1 MNFKE
6 TEWEFGNVLNTICV
20 YLKNSPCYISVLEK
34 QFDSQAG
41 CLKITPT
48 EQSPFLLIVYFNP
61 SIFFS
66 VISKRKSLK
75 NNRQFSFVSSELER
89 SVFCEIEESPSKKKH
104 PTDSNIAACV
114 KKKIFFFTY
123 SEYSESFTLFLRLIG
138 RLTVFTAIFSSFW

>member
-48 EQSPFLLIVYFNP
+48 EQSSFLLIVYFNP

-75 NNRQFSFVSSELER
+75 NNRQFSFVSSELEL
-89 SVFCEIEESPSKKKH
+89 SVFCETEESSSKKKA
-104 PTDSNIAACV
+104 SYRLAYCSMC
-114 KKKIFFFTY
+114 KK
-123 SEYSESFTLFLRLIG
+123 ENLFLHLLWILWIIYLISTFVG